1 MLELYTPNYEVL
13 NTKER
18 ITVDLMKDGKT
29 FLEHYEINPEFL
41 LDTISVIYRYL
52 KVKGKVPHN
61 LYKFFTAAYYIVTRH
76 PFAFPAHE
84 TKKEFCDRFDCEIS
98 ALEYSVDK
106 IIKTLNYIK
115 ILDDMNFPYYI
126 DQKRDL
132 SLKVIK
138 NIVKTKVNEEMMKF
152 LLFHQP
158 INSQLLTEELVC
170 DIIFEHKAFPEELL
184 RQLYEIVFEIV
195 ESEFVEYNEYVALQQ
210 KYLL

>member
-1 MLELYTPNYEVL
+1 
-13 NTKER
+13 
-18 ITVDLMKDGKT
+18 
-29 FLEHYEINPEFL
+29 
-41 LDTISVIYRYL
+41 
-52 KVKGKVPHN
+52 
-61 LYKFFTAAYYIVTRH
+61 
-76 PFAFPAHE
+76 
-84 TKKEFCDRFDCEIS
+84 
-98 ALEYSVDK
+98 
-106 IIKTLNYIK
+106 
-115 ILDDMNFPYYI
+115 MNFPYYM
-126 DQKRDL
+126 DPKRDL

-152 LLFHQP
+152 LLYHQR